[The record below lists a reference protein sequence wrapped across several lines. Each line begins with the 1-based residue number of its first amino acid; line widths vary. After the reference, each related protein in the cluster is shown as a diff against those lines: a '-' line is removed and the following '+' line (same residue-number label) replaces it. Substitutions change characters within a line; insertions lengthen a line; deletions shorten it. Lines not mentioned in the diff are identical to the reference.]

1 MAKIETILV
10 VGGGVAGLTAAA
22 ALHRHGFTTELVE
35 RQQSWH
41 ALGAGFLVQANGMR
55 MLLSLGLAAGVQNA
69 GAVVRRWQFH
79 DEQGKVLSETDLEA
93 LWGDAGPCVGIER
106 SKLQRALLPG
116 TIYAVDSAHQSYPW
130 CRTILAF
137 RSGSPMARPKTMI
150 SWSARTELDR
160 QYAP

>member
-10 VGGGVAGLTAAA
+10 VGGGVAGLTTAA

-55 MLLSLGLAAGVQNA
+55 MLLSLGLAAGVEDA
-69 GAVVRRWQFH
+69 GAVVRRWQFC
-79 DEQGKVLSETDLEA
+79 DEHGEVLSETDLEA
-93 LWGDAGPCVGIER
+93 LWGDAGPASGSNGPSCNARCCRVW
-106 SKLQRALLPG
+106 A
-116 TIYAVDSAHQSYPW
+116 IYAADSAHQSFPW
-130 CRTILAF
+130 CRTIVAS

-150 SWSARTELDR
+150 SWSARTELG
-160 QYAP
+160 